1 MSKKVA
7 LLIMFFLLGSVLI
20 FHVFIITEIIPFDKV
35 WAGKLKSVEE
45 MRQFETF
52 SILLNLVMFTV
63 FVIKYRL
70 LLQEKR
76 NRLIDVIIWGFAG
89 LFALNT
95 LGNLFSESIV
105 ELILGTLLTL
115 FSAALCV
122 IIAKK

>member
-52 SILLNLVMFTV
+52 SIMLNLVMFTV

>member
-35 WAGKLKSVEE
+35 LAGKLKSVEE

>member
-1 MSKKVA
+1 
-7 LLIMFFLLGSVLI
+7 MFFLLGSVLI

>member
-7 LLIMFFLLGSVLI
+7 LWIMFFLLGSVLV
-20 FHVFIITEIIPFDKV
+20 FHMMIITEVIPFDKV

-52 SILLNLVMFTV
+52 SILINLLMFTV
-63 FVIKYRL
+63 FIIKYRL
-70 LLQEKR
+70 LLKEKR
-76 NRLIDVIIWGFAG
+76 NRLIDILIWIFAG

-95 LGNLFSESIV
+95 VGNLFAENIV

-115 FSAALCV
+115 SSAVLCF